1 MDTVNYKCPNCSAGL
16 AFDSKSQK
24 MKCEYCG
31 NTYSLEE
38 LEQLAEQ
45 QDTVKEDTTTHWE
58 GFEPE
63 QWQADEKS
71 NMAVWNCPSCGAEV
85 LADKTT
91 GATVCLYCD
100 NPMIMPDQ
108 FKDTYRPDYVIPFKK
123 SKKEAVQALK
133 DHYKGK
139 PLLPRVFKNENHIE
153 EIKAVYV
160 PFWLFDLDTAG
171 RFQYDATRSRVW
183 DDDDYTYTETSH
195 YCVVRAGKMKFQKI
209 PVDGSKGIDDTMMEA
224 IEPYDYVDLKEF
236 NLSYLSGYMADKY
249 DQEPDDLTARVYERM
264 EQSVREGF
272 RDSVECYETV
282 TTKKE
287 KITVTNKG
295 QVKYGLFPVWFL
307 NTKWNGQ
314 TYSFAMNGQ
323 TGHLIGDLP
332 VGKTL
337 AVKYWFKHH
346 IPLTLIMAA
355 IVTVLRL
362 KGVI

>member
-71 NMAVWNCPSCGAEV
+71 NMAVWSCPSCGAEV
-85 LADKTT
+85 LAEKTT
-91 GATVCLYCD
+91 GATICPYCD
-100 NPMIMPDQ
+100 NPMIMPEQ
-108 FKDTYRPDYVIPFKK
+108 FADTYRPDYVIPFKK
-123 SKKEAVQALK
+123 SKKEAIEALK
-133 DHYKGK
+133 KHYEKK

-249 DQEPDDLTARVYERM
+249 DVSAEESIERANERVKNSTV
-264 EQSVREGF
+264 SVF
-272 RDSVECYETV
+272 KETTSGYAAV
-282 TTKKE
+282 IPESTKISFSGG
-287 KITVTNKG
+287 KIR
-295 QVKYGLFPVWFL
+295 YSLLPVWML
-307 NTKWNGQ
+307 NIKYMNNI
-314 TYSFAMNGQ
+314 YKFAVNGQ
-323 TGHLIGDLP
+323 TGKV
-332 VGKTL
+332 VGEYPIDNGKKWRYF
-337 AVKYWFKHH
+337 AKIAGFSY
-346 IPLTLIMAA
+346 IAA
-355 IVTVLRL
+355 IAIAYFLLR
-362 KGVI
+362 